1 MTESTKFEED
11 CMQSSPNAGFTSEDE
26 LAVFRARKV
35 AIITGISGQVI
46 IFNWNICYFNVT

>member
-11 CMQSSPNAGFTSEDE
+11 CMQSSPNAGFTSDDE

-35 AIITGISGQVI
+35 AIITGISGQWI
-46 IFNWNICYFNVT
+46 IMGFLVELNQP